1 MDIHQKK
8 QKKVEEKDYPNYQQG
23 DCYAYIA
30 IKRETN
36 LHLAHAVGK
45 RIDLIAEHIVWKL
58 STILQLPTFTYK
70 LEVYTD
76 GNKQYITA
84 LLTHFRKDCIVYGQ
98 LIKKKKN
105 KRFVYKFKKKIFGNP
120 DYNDIDTVNIESYNS
135 ILRERIGCL
144 VRRTKCFSKQRSR
157 FEKRL
162 DIFQAYNNTMKEDSD
177 GKTPCMKEDLTAKKW
192 QWMDFFM
199 YR

>member
-1 MDIHQKK
+1 MI
-8 QKKVEEKDYPNYQQG
+8 
-23 DCYAYIA
+23 
-30 IKRETN
+30 
-36 LHLAHAVGK
+36 
-45 RIDLIAEHIVWKL
+45 
-58 STILQLPTFTYK
+58 
-70 LEVYTD
+70 
-76 GNKQYITA
+76 
-84 LLTHFRKDCIVYGQ
+84 YGQ
-98 LIKKKKN
+98 LVKKKKN
-105 KRFVYKFKKKIFGNP
+105 KRLVYKFKKKIFGNP

-162 DIFQAYNNTMKEDSD
+162 DIFQAYNNTMKVDID
-177 GKTPCMKEDLTAKKW
+177 GKTPCMKEELTAKKW